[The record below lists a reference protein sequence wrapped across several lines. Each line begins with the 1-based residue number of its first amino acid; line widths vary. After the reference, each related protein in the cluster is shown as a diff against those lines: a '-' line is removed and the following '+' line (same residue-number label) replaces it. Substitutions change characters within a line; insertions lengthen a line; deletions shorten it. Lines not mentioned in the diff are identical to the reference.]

1 MKKKRKI
8 LICITIVLV
17 TVFIVGLSVIIINK
31 FAPVTVIFKGEIKHS
46 LRLRYFND
54 EHKVQLPMA
63 EKLGV
68 KPVADD
74 AEFNNI
80 ISKLTKVE
88 SSRGYNNEA
97 KRPYL
102 VSDAANLIAKIGND
116 FADSLKVRG
125 LSEHKIIVTSMFR
138 TKEDVAKLKSPTKIK
153 NSTHLRGTTFDI
165 TYKSYKRSRFS
176 KQVDSQQVY
185 AILVNVLVN
194 LKKQDKCYIIQEIQ
208 SPCFH
213 ITVRK

>member
-1 MKKKRKI
+1 MKRFIIFIGLI
-8 LICITIVLV
+8 LVVGCVSKHPPTISHG
-17 TVFIVGLSVIIINK
+17 IVIDNN
-31 FAPVTVIFKGEIKHS
+31 
-46 LRLRYFND
+46 LRYKYLND
-54 EHKVQLPMA
+54 KHNKHLPVA

-68 KPVADD
+68 KPVADNAAFD
-74 AEFNNI
+74 EI
-80 ISKLTKVE
+80 KSKLTQVE

-102 VSDAANLIAKIGND
+102 VPKAAALIAKIGND
-116 FADSLKVRG
+116 FADSLEVRG

-138 TKEDVAKLKSPTKIK
+138 TMKDVENLKSPTKIK
-153 NSTHLRGTTFDI
+153 NSAHLRGTTFDI
-165 TYKSYKRSRFS
+165 TYRRYKRGISS
-176 KQVDSQQVY
+176 KHVDNQQLY

-194 LKKQDKCYIIQEIQ
+194 LKKQGCCYVVQEIK